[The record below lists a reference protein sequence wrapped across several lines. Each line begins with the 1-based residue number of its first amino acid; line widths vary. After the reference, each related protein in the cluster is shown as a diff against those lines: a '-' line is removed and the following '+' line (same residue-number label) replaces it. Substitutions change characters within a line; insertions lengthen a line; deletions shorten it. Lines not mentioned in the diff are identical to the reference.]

1 MTPWSPWDD
10 SITWRIPLFDTVSGI
25 DADSGTGRPSF
36 DPPEAWA
43 RALAAVALDLRCL
56 RHGRSVNLDRLVWDL
71 SINGDYHVSVG
82 WQRIRGLGGFG
93 IGGGLTVD
101 ASYGEAAAWVAEV
114 VQDDLAGYEFVQWP
128 SRGRHL
134 LHPRLHGADPVW
146 VDPHGDVVLCPIGH
160 LCENAGSWR

>member
-1 MTPWSPWDD
+1 M
-10 SITWRIPLFDTVSGI
+10 
-25 DADSGTGRPSF
+25 GTR
-36 DPPEAWA
+36 
-43 RALAAVALDLRCL
+43 LAAVALDLRCL

-101 ASYGEAAAWVAEV
+101 VSYGEAAAWVAEV

-128 SRGRHL
+128 SRGRTCCASSARRRSGL
-134 LHPRLHGADPVW
+134 